1 MPCHAFRNCIVEPF
15 FTPPHRACVMSAR
28 LRAPRSPS
36 AAWRRAEASW
46 PLLRAP
52 ERVRVRSVVHQLPAS
67 RVRKRARQDALLT
80 HARCHRVGRACA
92 ACSAPSGARTEAPEV
107 RACPSTLSRRPRAP
121 EHPQASAS
129 PRAASDGPGARPAR
143 RCGGGAH
150 PLAWQELLALRPS
163 GCTQARVRAPADQPA
178 SPATPR
184 TSPARLWCV
193 RRGSRAAGR
202 GGVRAQR

>member
-1 MPCHAFRNCIVEPF
+1 MPCHAFRNCIVEPLR
-15 FTPPHRACVMSAR
+15 TARVSCRHACV
-28 LRAPRSPS
+28 LRGRPAPPG
-36 AAWRRAEASW
+36 AALKRRG
-46 PLLRAP
+46 RCCAP

-67 RVRKRARQDALLT
+67 RVRTRARQDALLT